1 MDVGVVFKDDFWLT
15 RLTTPEEL
23 TIASP
28 RNNYLHLRK
37 GAVYEIPFDCG
48 FRHTLEKPEQSL
60 IRKMAEHGTD
70 VRNNFYFVGENA
82 QLCGEEDSKSRI
94 GEALKCEMGVG
105 RN

>member
-1 MDVGVVFKDDFWLT
+1 MDVGVVFKDDFRLT
-15 RLTTPEEL
+15 RLTTSEEL

-60 IRKMAEHGTD
+60 IRKMAEHGTEITSILW
-70 VRNNFYFVGENA
+70 VRMPNYAERRTAKLELG
-82 QLCGEEDSKSRI
+82 KH
-94 GEALKCEMGVG
+94 
-105 RN
+105 